1 MFSPDLKKN
10 LERSVVMKRVL
21 ILGAGLVAKPLVRY
35 LLDQPEFEVEVASRT
50 VSKAIKLIDNHPNGI
65 AKELN
70 LKNEESL
77 KSEVARADLVIS
89 MVPYSFHPKVAKYC
103 IDFQKHMVTTSYVSE
118 IMQNLDAEAKRAGI
132 LILNELGLDPG
143 IDHMEAMR
151 IIHEVEKKGG
161 EITSFTSYC
170 GGLPAPEANTNPFGY
185 KFSWSPIG
193 VLLAGKNSAQYFLDG
208 QQVFIPSEDLF
219 ENYKIIPIEGLGDF
233 EGYPNR
239 NSLPYIDLY
248 HIGSTRTMLRG
259 TLRNLGW
266 CQTMKKVVDLGLLDE
281 EEKEWTGMTHA
292 GFLRSLMDVSGE
304 ADLKKAL
311 AERFGVAENADF
323 IQRLEWLGL
332 YEESPLPVTRGSALD
347 ILGAKMLEKLQYDE
361 GERDMII
368 LQHTFE
374 ASYQDGKKERIT
386 STLVDYGI
394 PGGDSSMARTVGL
407 PAAIG
412 SKLILEGKIQ
422 ETGVHIPV
430 TPAIYIPILGELKSM
445 GISFVEKREWIDG

>member
-1 MFSPDLKKN
+1 MKK
-10 LERSVVMKRVL
+10 VL

-35 LLDQPEFEVEVASRT
+35 LLEQPDFKVEVASRT
-50 VSKAIKLIDNHPNGI
+50 VSKAIKLIDNHPNGT

-70 LKNEESL
+70 LKNEAGLRE
-77 KSEVARADLVIS
+77 EVAQADLVIS

-103 IDFQKHMVTTSYVSE
+103 IDFKKHMVTTSYVSE
-118 IMQNLDAEAKRAGI
+118 IMKNLDAEAKKAGI

-151 IIHEVEKKGG
+151 IIHEVEEKAGK
-161 EITSFTSYC
+161 ITSFTSYC

-193 VLLAGKNSAQYFLDG
+193 VLLAGKNSAQYLMDG
-208 QQVFIPSEDLF
+208 QQIFVPSEDLF
-219 ENYKIIPIEGLGDF
+219 GNYKKIHIEGLGDF

-248 HIGSTRTMLRG
+248 HIESTHTMLRG

-266 CQTMKKVVDLGLLDE
+266 CQTMKKIVDLGLLDE
-281 EEKEWTGMTHA
+281 EEKEWKGKTYA
-292 GFLRSLMDVSGE
+292 GFLRQLLGASEEANLKESLASRLGLDKGSKVIE
-304 ADLKKAL
+304 
-311 AERFGVAENADF
+311 
-323 IQRLEWLGL
+323 RLEWLGL
-332 YEESPLPVTRGSALD
+332 LSDDPLPVEKGSALD
-347 ILGAKMLEKLQYDE
+347 ILGAKMLEKLQYE
-361 GERDMII
+361 KGERDMIV

-374 ASYQDGKKERIT
+374 AAYPNEKKEKIT
-386 STLVDYGI
+386 STLVDFGI
-394 PGGDSSMARTVGL
+394 PRGDSSMARTVGL

-412 SKLILEGKIQ
+412 TKLILEDRIK

-430 TPAIYIPILGELKSM
+430 TPPIYKPILEELKGM
-445 GISFVEKREWIDG
+445 GIAFNEKKEWIKD